1 MNSQLNMSERKDPV
15 REFRKLEQAQANLI
29 LNTNLFLKKQVEEYL
44 NKQENIL
51 DENGEIREG
60 LVNDIVDVFLKFTE
74 NIILHQER
82 VRKLK
87 NGEKI
92 SAKDVD
98 DQLFQFNLYNWW
110 ATRQMDLY
118 YKLKSR
124 YHLQKS
130 KEYEG

>member
-1 MNSQLNMSERKDPV
+1 MNSQVNMSERRNPV
-15 REFRKLEQAQANLI
+15 HEFRKLEQAQASLI

-51 DENGEIREG
+51 DENGEIREE

-87 NGEKI
+87 NREKI